1 MRQIGLQDAAPQFVW
16 RATNPVDGA
25 DDIVHQLVH
34 IERAAVGEFSFG
46 QRPNAFIG
54 IKLRSVG
61 GKVLNPQARVP
72 TEQPRQ
78 RFALVRGGIVQQGD
92 DGTPEVPQQLAE
104 KPAHLFLPDVVIVK
118 QIVEAQPLS
127 LGADR
132 DPGDH
137 GDFVP
142 ASLAMTLQRGAALG
156 RPSPGHQWSQQEARF
171 VSED

>member
-1 MRQIGLQDAAPQFVW
+1 
-16 RATNPVDGA
+16 
-25 DDIVHQLVH
+25 
-34 IERAAVGEFSFG
+34 
-46 QRPNAFIG
+46 
-54 IKLRSVG
+54 
-61 GKVLNPQARVP
+61 
-72 TEQPRQ
+72 
-78 RFALVRGGIVQQGD
+78 
-92 DGTPEVPQQLAE
+92 
-104 KPAHLFLPDVVIVK
+104 LPDVVIVK